1 MTSRLLCAVLA
12 LSLTLAAGCGRTGG
26 DAPEPADL
34 VLKNGGVYTLAE
46 PAWAEAVAIR
56 GREIVAVGDN
66 AVIEPFVGPETR
78 VVDLGGRMALPG
90 FHDAHMHPISGG
102 EMLLGCSLYGLLTQE
117 EILAKITE
125 CVAASDEEWV
135 IGDNWDLGAFP
146 DGNPHKS
153 LLDAIEPDRPLY
165 MRGSDGHSDWANSKA
180 LELAGITAE
189 TPDPPKGVIERDPET
204 GEPTGT
210 LRETARAPIEAL
222 LPQSSFEERVAAL
235 RAALAETG
243 RYGITSLIDAWTG
256 LDDWRVY
263 RHLEDAGEL
272 TARVMASLTFGVNAK
287 HQGEEWETVF
297 ARRGEFASERLDTA
311 SVKLFLDGVLEGETA
326 ALVEPYTGMGD
337 YQGVLNF
344 DNDELQAAVT
354 RFDALGLQVHMHAI
368 GDLAVREGLDA
379 FAAARAVNGPNDN
392 GHHISHLQ
400 LVHPDDYGRFAE
412 LGVAANFQALWA
424 YPEPWITEI
433 NLPVVGPERVER
445 MYPIASI
452 ARAGGTIVGGSDW
465 SVSSMNPL
473 EAIEVAMT
481 RKDPTGAIEGVLN
494 ADEAVPLELM
504 LAAYTINAAR
514 IMRHE
519 TLTGSVEAGKRAD
532 IVILDRN
539 IFEIPPAELSE
550 VLVDLTL
557 LDGET
562 IYEREPAVA
571 AR

>member
-235 RAALAETG
+235 RAALAETR

-337 YQGVLNF
+337 YRGVLNF